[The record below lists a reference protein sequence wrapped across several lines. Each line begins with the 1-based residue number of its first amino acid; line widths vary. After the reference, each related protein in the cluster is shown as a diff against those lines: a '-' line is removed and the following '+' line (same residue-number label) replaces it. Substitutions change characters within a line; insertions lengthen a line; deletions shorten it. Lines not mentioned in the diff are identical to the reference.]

1 MKVTIEDLKKSF
13 KNIMPDALLDKLDP
27 AKPLVDQGVDSLA
40 LTAMAVALQN
50 IYKVTLSVEDTVK
63 LKSLNDV
70 VAYLK
75 KA

>member
-13 KNIMPDALLDKLDP
+13 KNTMPDDLLAKLDP

-70 VAYLK
+70 AAFLE